1 VNVEIQI
8 LDPRLE
14 KEFGLPTQATPGS
27 AALDIRAMP
36 KKTMGIVSGAR
47 KLIPTGIAI
56 NIKTATCA
64 GLLLPRSGLS
74 QAQGIILGNSVGL
87 LDPDYQGEL
96 LISCWNT
103 GNDWFC
109 LKPGMR
115 IAQLLFINFEKV
127 NFVKV
132 NTFEKTDR
140 AENGFGST
148 GVQ

>member
-14 KEFGLPTQATPGS
+14 EEFGMPARATLGA

-36 KKTMGIVSGAR
+36 QKPMGIIPGAR
-47 KLIPTGIAI
+47 ELIPTGIAI

-64 GLLLPRSGLS
+64 GILLPRSGLS
-74 QAQGIILGNSVGL
+74 HAHGIILGNSVGL
-87 LDPDYQGEL
+87 LDPDYQGEIL
-96 LISCWNT
+96 LSCWNT
-103 GNDWFC
+103 GDDWFC
-109 LKPGMR
+109 LEPGMR

-132 NTFEKTDR
+132 DAFEKTDR

-148 GVQ
+148 GIE